1 MAWGPNQATVSDAK
15 LSTANL
21 DFRTMLGQVTNLTG
35 DFALD
40 DLLTVRSAG
49 QQGFTV
55 AQFDPGL
62 PIQDVNVVFALP
74 GNNTLQLTDASWP
87 FAEGKL
93 SVRPA
98 SWTFRDG
105 DQSFAID
112 VKDVDLAKFL
122 GLTKIPNLQVDGK
135 VSGVFPIEV
144 RNGSVEIVGGRLQAR
159 DGGGKIRYTGPVPGS
174 DPKTPPKKLPWY
186 QNWFA
191 PKQLTPAEIADQ
203 ALRGIEYE
211 IDVIT
216 VDGRIT
222 GDLTLGVVLVG
233 ANPQVLSGVPIK
245 LNVKAILPV
254 GQLTDMI
261 NRFLETAYTADM
273 LKELDKLDRS
283 QNGKVFSPATK

>member
-1 MAWGPNQATVSDAK
+1 
-15 LSTANL
+15 
-21 DFRTMLGQVTNLTG
+21 VTNLTG
-35 DFALD
+35 DFSLD
-40 DLLTVRSAG
+40 DLLKVRSAG

-62 PIQDVNVVFALP
+62 PIEDVKVVFALP
-74 GNNTLQLTDASWP
+74 GDNTLQLIDASWP
-87 FAEGKL
+87 FADGKL

-105 DQSFAID
+105 DQSFAVD
-112 VKDVDLAKFL
+112 VEDVDLARFL
-122 GLTKIPNLQVDGK
+122 GLTKIPNLQIDGR
-135 VSGVFPIEV
+135 VSGVFPIEA

-159 DGGGKIRYTGPVPGS
+159 EGGGKIRYTGPIPGS

-186 QNWFA
+186 QRWFA
-191 PKQLTPAEIADQ
+191 PKQLTPAEIAAQ
-203 ALRGIEYE
+203 ALAGIEYE

-245 LNVKAILPV
+245 LNVKATLPV
-254 GQLTDMI
+254 GQMTDMAT
-261 NRFLETAYTADM
+261 RFFESATNADM

-283 QNGKVFSPATK
+283 RNGPGFIPTLEEDKVAQAQKSRP